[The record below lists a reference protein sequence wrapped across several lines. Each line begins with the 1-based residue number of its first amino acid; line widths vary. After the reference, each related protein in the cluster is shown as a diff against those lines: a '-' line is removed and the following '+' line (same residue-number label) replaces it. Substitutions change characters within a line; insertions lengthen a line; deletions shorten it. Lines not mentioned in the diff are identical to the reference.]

1 MCKSSICHGGFF
13 LVKIKLNIEFNR
25 GFTLYWVVLN
35 IFGNPARTV
44 WASGIYQGRGVSLRM
59 HCIVF
64 GFMRAFR
71 IVLLPV
77 CSGFCNIL
85 DSPFG
90 TAWRIYLDWVG
101 RYGAQGLW
109 FSSYLDFCYSLSSIH
124 IIFVV
129 LDYLLGHLGFHLLE
143 LREVIIVEYNLNHQG
158 FFKHCLNCW

>member
-1 MCKSSICHGGFF
+1 MCKLSICHGGFF

-44 WASGIYQGRGVSLRM
+44 WASGIYQGRGVLLRM
-59 HCIVF
+59 LCIVF
-64 GFMRAFR
+64 GFMWAFR

-101 RYGAQGLW
+101 RYGAHCLW
-109 FSSYLDFCYSLSSIH
+109 FSSYLDFVIRCHQFTSYLSCW
-124 IIFVV
+124 IIYLAI
-129 LDYLLGHLGFHLLE
+129 LDF
-143 LREVIIVEYNLNHQG
+143 IFWN
-158 FFKHCLNCW
+158 FAK